1 MWARFLSAALGI
13 WLMAAPA
20 VLGYGRPM
28 SVSDRV
34 AGPLL
39 AALSIMA
46 IWGVMRSLRWWTLP
60 VSSWLLMA
68 PWLLGG
74 PVAAYLDSMLVGAAA
89 IALAMVRGAVSE
101 QYGGGWASLLPGRGR
116 TLP

>member
-1 MWARFLSAALGI
+1 MWARLLSAALGI

-39 AALSIMA
+39 AAFSIVA

-60 VSSWLLMA
+60 VGLWLLLA

-74 PVAAYLDSMLVGAAA
+74 PVAAYLDSMLVGVAA
-89 IALAMVRGAVSE
+89 IALCFVRGAVTD
-101 QYGGGWASLLPGRGR
+101 QYGGGWASLLHPRGR